1 MPPCKMSPDTLV
13 SEVELPGELLDCG
26 AGTPKQP
33 SIYNKDNIYLIYC

>member
-13 SEVELPGELLDCG
+13 REVELPSELLDHA

-33 SIYNKDNIYLIYC
+33 SISNKENIYLIYW